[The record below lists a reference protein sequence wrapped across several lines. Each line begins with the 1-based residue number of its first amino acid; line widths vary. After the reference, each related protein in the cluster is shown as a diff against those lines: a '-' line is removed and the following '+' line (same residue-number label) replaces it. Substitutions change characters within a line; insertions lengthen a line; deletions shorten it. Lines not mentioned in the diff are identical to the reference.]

1 MRSPYPGPPKN
12 KRQAHCPL
20 PVPTG
25 ITLIT
30 IPGTSGHRDINLEN
44 RTMLKIISTA
54 APILLSLLL
63 AGCGDDDNPVDPHEG
78 EEHAEAFGL
87 VILGSG
93 EELVRFENGEVEGD
107 IEVGHGLETSLLSV
121 RFIDEDGDQFVP
133 DADDGYA
140 LDWEIADESIAEV
153 EQHEEDGPWAFHIA
167 GLEEGQTTLV
177 VKLNHNDH
185 TDFVSKDIEIHVEEG
200 GPGFEDSHAD
210 EDHDE
215 EG

>member
-1 MRSPYPGPPKN
+1 M
-12 KRQAHCPL
+12 
-20 PVPTG
+20 
-25 ITLIT
+25 
-30 IPGTSGHRDINLEN
+30 
-44 RTMLKIISTA
+44 
-54 APILLSLLL
+54 
-63 AGCGDDDNPVDPHEG
+63 
-78 EEHAEAFGL
+78 
-87 VILGSG
+87 
-93 EELVRFENGEVEGD
+93 
-107 IEVGHGLETSLLSV
+107 

-185 TDFVSKDIEIHVEEG
+185 ADFVSKDIEIHVEEG